1 VFTIANKIFIIKN
14 KIMMNKVLSTVLI
27 ASVTSLAT
35 FAAAKKF
42 IYRDTPF
49 FKNTPTEASFHQTS
63 YNTNEGGTLGG
74 YTDLESA
81 AAASVKSVV
90 HVKVN
95 TKAQVVQTQSPFG
108 SDDFFGQFFGGG
120 RQYIP
125 QGQSSGSGVV
135 VSADGYIVT
144 NNHVV
149 ENANDITVS
158 FNDKNAMKAV
168 VVGKDAS
175 TDLALLK
182 VEATNLPALNFGNSD
197 NVRLG
202 QWVLAVGYP
211 LNLET
216 TVTAGIVSAKSRSI
230 GIHAQKSKSAIESFI
245 QTDAAV
251 NPGNSGG
258 ALVDA
263 EGNLIGIN
271 SAIASPTGSYAGYS
285 YAIPSNLVKKVI
297 EDLKKYGNVQRGYLG
312 INPMSA
318 KDAAPEEISAY
329 HLDNINGVY
338 VAAVNKGSGA
348 DDAGLKDGDI
358 ITKINGFAVS
368 TTPELLEQ
376 VGRYSPG
383 NKIDVTYTRAGK
395 EITAKVELKNINGN
409 TKIVKN
415 EYATK
420 LAASFRSLS
429 KEESRK
435 LGIQGG
441 VLVTNV
447 GSGELAQTQMKR
459 NFIITAVNEE
469 NVNTVEQLN
478 NEVNSS
484 DGKVQFSGLYPG
496 YQGVYYY
503 EVDLK

>member
-1 VFTIANKIFIIKN
+1 
-14 KIMMNKVLSTVLI
+14 MMNKIVSTVLI
-27 ASVTSLAT
+27 AAITSIGT

-42 IYRDTPF
+42 IYNDVPF
-49 FKNTPTEASFHQTS
+49 AKEADAPNQIHQAS
-63 YNTNEGGTLGG
+63 YNTGDDNGGLTN
-74 YTDLESA
+74 LESA
-81 AAASVKSVV
+81 AAKSVNSVV
-90 HVKVN
+90 HIKVN
-95 TKAQVVQTQSPFG
+95 TKAQTVQTQSPFG
-108 SDDFFGQFFGGG
+108 NDDFFGQFFGGG

-135 VSADGYIVT
+135 ISADGYIVT
-144 NNHVV
+144 NNHVI

-158 FNDKNAMKAV
+158 FNDKNSMKAV
-168 VVGKDAS
+168 VIGKDAS

-182 VEATNLPALNFGNSD
+182 VEATNLPALTFGNSD
-197 NVRLG
+197 AVRLG

-216 TVTAGIVSAKSRSI
+216 TVTAGIVSAKSRSL
-230 GIHAQKSKSAIESFI
+230 GVNAQKSKSAIESFI

-263 EGNLIGIN
+263 GGSLIGIN

-312 INPMSA
+312 INPLSA
-318 KDAAPEEISAY
+318 KDASPEEISAY
-329 HLDNINGVY
+329 NLDKINGVY
-338 VAAVNKGSGA
+338 VAGVNKGSGA
-348 DDAGLKDGDI
+348 DDAGIKNGDI
-358 ITKINGFAVS
+358 ITKINGASVN

-376 VGRYSPG
+376 VGRFSPG
-383 NKIDVTYTRAGK
+383 NKIDISYVRAGK
-395 EITAKVELKNINGN
+395 ENIAKVELKNINGN

-415 EYATK
+415 EFASK
-420 LAASFRSLS
+420 LSASFRPLT

-435 LGIQGG
+435 IGIQGG

-447 GSGELAQTQMKR
+447 GQGELAQTRMKQ

-469 NVNTVEQLN
+469 NVNTVEQMN
-478 NEVNSS
+478 TIINGS
-484 DGKVQFSGLYPG
+484 DGKINFSGLYPG

>member
-1 VFTIANKIFIIKN
+1 
-14 KIMMNKVLSTVLI
+14 MMNKIVSTILI
-27 ASVTSLAT
+27 AAATSLGT

-42 IYRDTPF
+42 IYNDVPF
-49 FKNTPTEASFHQTS
+49 AAQGESAKQVHEASYQT
-63 YNTNEGGTLGG
+63 NDENGGLTN
-74 YTDLESA
+74 LENA
-81 AAASVKSVV
+81 AAKSVNSVV
-90 HVKVN
+90 HIKVN
-95 TKAQVVQTQSPFG
+95 TKAQTVQTQSPFG
-108 SDDFFGQFFGGG
+108 NDDFFGQFFGGG

-135 VSADGYIVT
+135 ISADGYIVT
-144 NNHVV
+144 NNHVI
-149 ENANDITVS
+149 ENANDITIS
-158 FNDKNAMKAV
+158 FNDKNSMKAV
-168 VVGKDAS
+168 VIGKDAS

-182 VEATNLPALNFGNSD
+182 VEATNLPALSFGNSD
-197 NVRLG
+197 QVRLG

-216 TVTAGIVSAKSRSI
+216 TVTAGIVSAKSRSL
-230 GIHAQKSKSAIESFI
+230 GVNAQKSKSAIESFI

-263 EGNLIGIN
+263 DGNLIGIN

-312 INPMSA
+312 INPLSA
-318 KDAAPEEISAY
+318 KDASPEEISAY
-329 HLDNINGVY
+329 NLDKINGVY
-338 VAAVNKGSGA
+338 VAGVNKGSGA
-348 DDAGLKDGDI
+348 DDAGIKNGDI
-358 ITKINGFAVS
+358 ITKINGTMVN

-376 VGRYSPG
+376 VGRFSPG
-383 NKIDVTYTRAGK
+383 NKIDISYVRAGK
-395 EITAKVELKNINGN
+395 ESMAKVELKNINGN

-415 EYATK
+415 EFATK
-420 LAASFRSLS
+420 LSATFRPLT
-429 KEESRK
+429 KDESRK
-435 LGIQGG
+435 IGIQGG

-447 GSGELAQTQMKR
+447 GQGELAQTRMKQ
-459 NFIITAVNEE
+459 NFIITAVNEK
-469 NVNTVEQLN
+469 NVNTVEQMN
-478 NEVNSS
+478 NVINES
-484 DGKVQFSGLYPG
+484 DGKINFSGIYPG

>member
-1 VFTIANKIFIIKN
+1 MFTIANKIFIIKN

-149 ENANDITVS
+149 ENANDITV
-158 FNDKNAMKAV
+158 
-168 VVGKDAS
+168 
-175 TDLALLK
+175 
-182 VEATNLPALNFGNSD
+182 EATNLPALNFGNSD

-230 GIHAQKSKSAIESFI
+230 GINAQKSKSAIESFI

-318 KDAAPEEISAY
+318 KDATPEEISAY

-459 NFIITAVNEE
+459 NFIITAVNDE
-469 NVNTVEQLN
+469 NVNTAEQLN